1 MLAWSLIV
9 EPLFF
14 LFVQVPVGILGLLAG
29 LFF

>member
-14 LFVQVPVGILGLLAG
+14 FFVQLPFKIITGII
-29 LFF
+29 F